1 MLLLEIITNHSF
13 VERKVN
19 LQNRLDFIAKGSKN
33 SMRKRKRN
41 DEDLDAAADEELGQL
56 RELMF
61 QAAEEDEESKRID
74 KPALNKLKLLPK
86 VVETMQK
93 THLET
98 SILENNFLDGV
109 RRWLEPFTDKSLPPL
124 NIQSQFF
131 QILSN
136 VSISSEQ

>member
-1 MLLLEIITNHSF
+1 
-13 VERKVN
+13 
-19 LQNRLDFIAKGSKN
+19 
-33 SMRKRKRN
+33 
-41 DEDLDAAADEELGQL
+41 
-56 RELMF
+56 MF
-61 QAAEEDEESKRID
+61 QAAEEDEEYKKFN

-109 RRWLEPFTDKSLPPL
+109 RRWLEPFSDKSLPPL
-124 NIQSQFF
+124 NIQTEFF

-136 VSISSEQ
+136 VSIHLILSLNSHQFRCTLTHSHSNHQN